1 MPAAGNPLSGA
12 NQSLSGTKGEPPVKS
27 RKNPSLMLAAAF
39 AVSLG
44 AGLFATPAHAATGE
58 QATVDHAV
66 GTLQDL
72 RGDKEF
78 GNARELMHRAR
89 AVLIAPRIFKAG
101 FFVGGEGGTA
111 VLMVRGAHGWS
122 DPAFYTVA
130 SASFGLQIGAQE
142 SEMIMFIMNDHA
154 LNALMRN
161 KVKLGAN
168 AGIAVATLG
177 STVEG
182 ATTTHAGADIIVWA
196 SSSGAYAG
204 ISLDG
209 TVVAPQTEGD
219 ANYYGRPVTSADIV
233 QTRSVRN
240 PAAHALV
247 RAIDGLAS

>member
-1 MPAAGNPLSGA
+1 
-12 NQSLSGTKGEPPVKS
+12 VKS
-27 RKNPSLMLAAAF
+27 HKKSLMLAAAF
-39 AVSLG
+39 ALSLG
-44 AGLFATPAHAATGE
+44 AGVFASPAQAATGE
-58 QATVDHAV
+58 QATVDHAL

-101 FFVGGEGGTA
+101 FFVGGQGGSA
-111 VLMVRGAHGWS
+111 VLMVRGARGWS

-142 SEMIMFIMNDHA
+142 SEMIMFIMSDRA

-161 KVKLGAN
+161 KVTLGAN
-168 AGIAVATLG
+168 AGLAVATLG

-209 TVVAPQTEGD
+209 TVVEPQTDGD
-219 ANYYGRPVTSADIV
+219 AKYYGRPVTSSEIV
-233 QTRSVRN
+233 ETGSVRN
-240 PAAHALV
+240 PAARGLV
-247 RAIDGLAS
+247 RAIDGL